1 MIIHYR
7 TFKRLLGIIWVLA
20 RYRIE
25 FLNERFLVYQF
36 IAWLVGFKPGI
47 EKMRRELSPP
57 ARLRCALEEL
67 GPTFIKFGQ
76 ALSTRMDVLPE
87 DVGLEMKKLQD
98 DVPPFSFS
106 IVTQIVEADLE
117 GTLSR
122 FFVDFD
128 PVPVASASIAQVHH
142 ATTQGGRDVAVKV
155 LRPNVAELVETD
167 IHLLTTLAKQIDKY
181 IPDWKRFCLRRV
193 VEEFATSIR
202 NEMNFQVEGSRAHK
216 FRENFQLDQE
226 LRVPTVIWELTST
239 RVLTMEWL
247 DGIPIDELTRQSHP
261 DLDPTQVSKN
271 LIVSFFKQV
280 FRDGFFHADLHPGN
294 IFVLKDGTVAIFDFG
309 IVGRISVQDRIWL
322 AELLQGFIIR
332 DYRKVAEIHLAA
344 GFVPR
349 HTNIDE
355 FEDACRQIAEPIFGQ
370 PLKDISI
377 ARLLAQLFKVTERF
391 DMAVQPHLLL
401 LQKTMLTLEGV
412 GREINPELNMWVLA
426 EPLIRDWMV
435 DNMGPKGKIRSV
447 RERFRTFSTAA
458 VQLPELAMRS
468 VEKLANDQLAI
479 EVYGESLERLE
490 RRLSTGLKRLSMAV
504 TGAGLFMGGAI
515 MAGSDLPIAWFGP
528 PLMLAACYF
537 FLAVMPNR

>member
-1 MIIHYR
+1 MLNHYR
-7 TFKRLLGIIWVLA
+7 TIKRLIRIVWILA
-20 RYRIE
+20 RYRID
-25 FLNERFLVYQF
+25 FFYERFLFYRF
-36 IAWLVGFKPGI
+36 IVWMVGFKPGT
-47 EKMRRELSPP
+47 EKMRRELSAP
-57 ARLRCALEEL
+57 ARLRRALEEL

-98 DVPPFSFS
+98 AVPPFSFD
-106 IVTQIVEADLE
+106 IVTEIVEADLE
-117 GTLSR
+117 GPLSR
-122 FFVDFD
+122 FFIYFN

-142 ATTQGGRDVAVKV
+142 ATTLGGRDVAVKV
-155 LRPNVAELVETD
+155 LRPNVAEIVDTD
-167 IHLLTTLAKQIDKY
+167 IHLLSTLANQIEAH
-181 IPDWKRFCLRRV
+181 IPDWRRFRVRRV
-193 VEEFATSIR
+193 VEEFAASIR
-202 NEMNFQVEGSRAHK
+202 NEINFQVEGSRAHK
-216 FRENFQLDQE
+216 FRENFQLDTE
-226 LRVPTVIWELTST
+226 LRVPSVIWELTTT

-261 DLDPTQVSKN
+261 DLDPAQVSKN

-280 FRDGFFHADLHPGN
+280 FRDGFFHADQHPGN

-309 IVGRISVQDRIWL
+309 IIGRISVQDRIWL

-344 GFVPR
+344 GYVPR
-349 HTNIDE
+349 NTNIDE

-391 DMAVQPHLLL
+391 DMAVQPQLLL

-426 EPLIRDWMV
+426 EPLIRDWMME
-435 DNMGPKGKIRSV
+435 NMGPKGKIRSA
-447 RERFRTFSTAA
+447 RERFRTVSTAA
-458 VQLPELAMRS
+458 FQFPELAMRS
-468 VEKLANDQLAI
+468 VEKVANDKLAI
-479 EVYGESLERLE
+479 EVYGEALERME
-490 RRLSTGLKRLSMAV
+490 RRLSTGMKRMSMAV

-515 MAGSDLPIAWFGP
+515 MASSNLPISWFGP
-528 PLMLAACYF
+528 PLMLAAGYF
-537 FLAVMPNR
+537 FLAIMPNR